1 VALDADRVG
10 SLLALVRRRYPD
22 WDDFSHAPFAAEQIA
37 YKRKAAA
44 RMQAQLN
51 RDAFAALLEAQEYDT
66 LRQRFR
72 AAATN
77 LLYRTTPSTGDLRLL
92 DDRRVEPAA
101 LYPALFDLLHGPG
114 DSSARLDAFVAFGRA
129 RGLPLNW
136 TLPTYYLFLLD
147 PARDVFIKPTV
158 TRWFLATYGQRDDFP
173 RQPGGTAYDVARAAY
188 RDLLAALR
196 PLGATDLID
205 AQSVVYVAH
214 KAATAPDEPPPPGD
228 ALAAPFDAICGDRA
242 TAEWAFDLFAETIT
256 RLGGW
261 PDDPRFALTLPHGRT
276 MMRLNLGNWVV
287 LDVSARRGVVH
298 LTALVEPMER
308 AYPFPRGAPFAR
320 ADDRLA
326 VFDIPLATAREW
338 PDELDLIYKE
348 SMLVMAE
355 RFGSYGPSPHRRAH
369 QAAVFRALFDKAERE
384 RLFAAGLRA
393 EPGGSTRQLP
403 APAAPGRAPVLRES
417 APEWTVVAPPQPTP
431 STAYSRDD
439 FLRQTYLSEP
449 EAGELHDL
457 LRENKQIIL
466 YGPPGTGKTHVARHL
481 GRWLTG
487 LAGPPPQRLTVI
499 QFHPAY
505 GYEEFI
511 EGIRPESHE
520 HEGRYHVDYPPRPG
534 VFVRFCRQAERTD
547 GACVFVID
555 EINRGNIPRIFGELM
570 LLLEYRDEAVPLP
583 YSGSRFRIPPNVYL
597 IGTMNT
603 ADRSIALVDFA
614 LRRRFH
620 FFRFG
625 ADPDLFDRWLAHHP
639 PAVPY
644 LGALYRRLATEAV
657 DDPDYAIGPS
667 AFMRELDEAGL
678 ARLWRRS
685 IMPYLEEYY
694 VDQPARAQ
702 LWEWDGDLV
711 RSLRER
717 RDGG

>member
-1 VALDADRVG
+1 MALEADRVE

-22 WDDFSHAPFAAEQIA
+22 WDNFSHAPFTAAQIA

-44 RMQAQLN
+44 RAQAGLN
-51 RDAFAALLEAQEYDT
+51 RDAFAARLAAQEYDT

-72 AAATN
+72 GVATN
-77 LLYRTTPSTGDLRLL
+77 LLYRTTPRTGDLRLL
-92 DDRRVEPAA
+92 DDERADPAE
-101 LYPALFDLLHGPG
+101 LYPALYALLHGPG
-114 DSSARLDAFVAFGRA
+114 DSPERLEAFVAFCRS
-129 RGLPLNW
+129 RDLPVNW

-158 TRWFLATYGQRDDFP
+158 ARWFLATTAGQDNFAL
-173 RQPGGTAYDVARAAY
+173 QPGGAAYDAARAAY

-196 PLGATDLID
+196 PRGATDLID
-205 AQSVVYVAH
+205 AQSMVYVAY
-214 KAATAPDEPPPPGD
+214 KAATEPDEEPPAGE
-228 ALAAPFDAICGDRA
+228 ALAPPFAAIYGDRA
-242 TAEWAFDLFAETIT
+242 TADWAFDLFGETVR

-261 PDDPRFALTLPHGRT
+261 PDDPRFALTLPYGRT

-308 AYPFPRGAPFAR
+308 TYPFPHGEPFAR
-320 ADDRLA
+320 VDDRLA
-326 VFDIPLATAREW
+326 VFDIPLVTAKEW

-355 RFGSYGPSPHRRAH
+355 RFGSYGASPHRRAH
-369 QAAVFRALFDKAERE
+369 QAEVFRALFDKAERE
-384 RLFAAGLRA
+384 HLFDAGLGV
-393 EPGGSTRQLP
+393 EPDGSARERP
-403 APAAPGRAPVLRES
+403 ASPAPGRAPVLRES
-417 APEWTVVAPPQPTP
+417 SPQWTVVEPPSQR
-431 STAYSRDD
+431 AYSRDD
-439 FLRQTYLSEP
+439 FLRQTYLTEP
-449 EAGELHDL
+449 AADELHDL
-457 LRENKQIIL
+457 LLQNKQIIL

-487 LAGPPPQRLTVI
+487 LADPPPQRLTVI

-505 GYEEFI
+505 SYEEFI
-511 EGIRPESHE
+511 EGIRPESRE
-520 HEGRYHVDYPPRPG
+520 QDGRYHVDYPPRPG
-534 VFVRFCRQAERTD
+534 VFVRFCRQAEQTD
-547 GACVFVID
+547 EACVFVID

-583 YSGSRFRIPPNVYL
+583 YSGSRFRIPPNVHL

-625 ADPDLFDRWLAHHP
+625 ADPDLFDRWLARQA
-639 PAVPY
+639 PAAPPY

-657 DDPDYAIGPS
+657 DDPDYAIGPG
-667 AFMRELDEAGL
+667 AFMRNLDEAGL
-678 ARLWRRS
+678 VRLWRRS

-694 VDQPARAQ
+694 FDQPARAR
-702 LWEWDGDLV
+702 LWAWDGELV
-711 RSLRER
+711 LSMRQRP
-717 RDGG
+717 GGG